1 VVTIVFIRK
10 KYIKG
15 KMYYYL
21 VKSIRLG
28 KDKWKKYEKYIGLE
42 EPTYKQIEDF
52 KKTLPKI
59 IEKIELTKEDI
70 KKIDDIKKHF
80 DIEYKKF
87 SKSYKEK
94 YMKDFLV
101 KFTYNTN
108 AIEGNTLTL
117 KETGLVL
124 RDGITPKGKK
134 IKEIQ
139 EAKNM
144 EKCFEYMLNY
154 KKDICLSF
162 ILELHKILMTDI
174 DNEIAG
180 KIRDVNV
187 RVGNSAFIPPSNK
200 ILKDEIRSFLSWY
213 QRNQNL
219 HPLVLAAI
227 VHLKFVTIH
236 PFEDGNGRISR
247 LLMNF
252 VLSKN
257 KYPMLNIRYSN
268 REEYYDALEECQVD
282 ETKKKFVKFVKK
294 EYLKEYE
301 EFD

>member
-1 VVTIVFIRK
+1 
-10 KYIKG
+10 
-15 KMYYYL
+15 
-21 VKSIRLG
+21 
-28 KDKWKKYEKYIGLE
+28 
-42 EPTYKQIEDF
+42 
-52 KKTLPKI
+52 
-59 IEKIELTKEDI
+59 
-70 KKIDDIKKHF
+70 
-80 DIEYKKF
+80 
-87 SKSYKEK
+87 
-94 YMKDFLV
+94 MKDFLV